1 MFFSEEK
8 NQKTFMSFAGTK
20 TNLERANGAVQVG
33 VRLSDRGTVLNT
45 LRQQGCLKA
54 RFPRVQ
60 NRAMEA
66 VLINTSGGVT
76 NGDQLD
82 ISLHAAEGSELTL
95 STPSAEKIYRALPN
109 TQAARI
115 TTRATLEAGARLDYL
130 PQETLLFDGSALDRT
145 LTVDLHPTAHFLSV
159 DALLFGR
166 TLSGETLTTL
176 HLRDTLSIRRGSRL
190 ILRDGVRLQ
199 GDVTAKLRASA
210 AAGEARAIA
219 TIVFVAPEAETLID
233 AVRDALTG
241 AEAGASAW
249 DGMLLA
255 RLVAVD
261 GQELRRLVVAVLARL
276 RENPLPRLWA
286 S

>member
-1 MFFSEEK
+1 
-8 NQKTFMSFAGTK
+8 MSCAEAT
-20 TNLERANGAVQVG
+20 TYLQRAIGAVEVG
-33 VRLSDRGTVLNT
+33 VRKAEHGTVLAT

-60 NRAMEA
+60 NGAMET

-76 NGDQLD
+76 DGDQLD
-82 ISLHAAEGSELTL
+82 IKLHAAEGSELTL

-115 TTRATLEAGARLDYL
+115 TTRATIEAGARLDYL
-130 PQETLLFDGSALDRT
+130 PQETLLFEGSALDRT
-145 LTVDLHPTAHFLSV
+145 LHIDLHPTGCFLGV
-159 DALLFGR
+159 EALILGR
-166 TLSGETLTTL
+166 AFSGEALTTV
-176 HLRDTLSIRRGSRL
+176 HLRDTLQIRRGNRL
-190 ILRDGVRLQ
+190 VLRDGVRLHGQ
-199 GDVTAKLRASA
+199 VRAKLLDPVREALAS
-210 AAGEARAIA
+210 
-219 TIVFVAPEAETLID
+219 
-233 AVRDALTG
+233 

-255 RLVAVD
+255 RLVAKD

-276 RENPLPRLWA
+276 REKPLPRLWA